1 MAMQVVWAPW
11 RGVYLSGPK
20 GNDCIFCTARDA
32 DEPRSQLVLMQSPAI
47 VMLNKF
53 PYANGHLM
61 VAPQEHRA
69 DFATMP
75 EEIATVVFAA
85 VRRAAAVLYEVF
97 RPDGMNIGLNLGAA
111 AGAGFAEHVHWHLVP
126 RWLGDTNFMPVL
138 ADVRV
143 MPEHLEATYE
153 RLLPH
158 FRPKP

>member
-1 MAMQVVWAPW
+1 MAKQVVWAPW

-20 GNDCIFCTARDA
+20 SSDCIFCAARDTS
-32 DEPRSQLVLMQSPAI
+32 EPHSQFVLAQSPAV

-61 VAPQEHRA
+61 VAPREHRA
-69 DFATMP
+69 DFAKMP
-75 EEIATVVFAA
+75 EDIAGELFAA
-85 VRRAAAVLYEVF
+85 VRRAAAVLYEVY
-97 RPDGMNIGLNLGAA
+97 RPEGMNIGLNLGAA
-111 AGAGFAEHVHWHLVP
+111 AGAGFAEHLHWHLVP

-143 MPEHLEATYE
+143 MPEHLEATYQ

-158 FRPKP
+158 FRSAP